1 MLHDSYIKEVFL
13 HSSLEFT
20 ISALEEILAAGE
32 DRFARLRLN
41 VIKIRHFFTKLKIKS
56 THIEMFNLILIV

>member
-13 HSSLEFT
+13 HLSLEFT

-41 VIKIRHFFTKLKIKS
+41 VIECCKMSVKS
-56 THIEMFNLILIV
+56 LLNRMV